1 MHYELPDMISC
12 HFLYDTPRYALVDIT
27 VLEAYQLVE
36 VQRLDLYQLLE
47 VDLYQ
52 LVVVHLYPLVVVQ
65 QRLVGLE
72 VYLLEVYLLE
82 ATQSTMACML
92 LRCSV
97 KLVMLLAANKNNRNR
112 ATLVWSIRGLH

>member
-1 MHYELPDMISC
+1 MAPIESSVVTVLP
-12 HFLYDTPRYALVDIT
+12 LQDIT
-27 VLEAYQLVE
+27 VLEAYWLVE
-36 VQRLDLYQLLE
+36 VQRLDLHQLVE

-52 LVVVHLYPLVVVQ
+52 LVVVQ
-65 QRLVGLE
+65 QRLVGLEVYLLEVYLLE

-97 KLVMLLAANKNNRNR
+97 KLVMLLAANRNR
-112 ATLVWSIRGLH
+112 ANPHMEH

>member
-1 MHYELPDMISC
+1 
-12 HFLYDTPRYALVDIT
+12 
-27 VLEAYQLVE
+27 LEAYRLVE

-52 LVVVHLYPLVVVQ
+52 LVVVQ